1 MRRALS
7 GHPQHRAAVSIHAP
21 AWGATREQ
29 YRDRSRTAAGFNP
42 RTRVGCDPTTMRRY
56 DGGCGFNPRTRV
68 GCDDHAP
75 ASIAWPIQVSIH
87 APAWGATI
95 AAMSGFFHSGGFNP
109 RTRVGCDGRM
119 GMLMPIGITVSIH
132 APAWGA
138 TWGRGG
144 MGAPWEGVSIHA
156 PAWGA
161 TWPAWRCGSRS
172 RCFNPRTRVGCDT
185 SQVQSLPFEERVSIH
200 APAWGAT
207 PPGSGNHTPRSRFN
221 PRTRVGCD
229 PSTLTWCTGRK

>member
-207 PPGSGNHTPRSRFN
+207 
-221 PRTRVGCD
+221 
-229 PSTLTWCTGRK
+229 